1 MKVHKLDHIALVVDD
16 LKRSC
21 EFYDRVLGMKVREER
36 PGKWCLEFGASKISL
51 HDKDHVPPDAAGT
64 APGTGVFCVLT
75 DSSVTDIVAHL
86 QREGVTILMG
96 PIDRVGGVGPMTSV
110 YFKDPDGNLLEV
122 SKPH

>member
-1 MKVHKLDHIALVVDD
+1 MQVYTLDHIALVVAD
-16 LKRSC
+16 LKITC
-21 EFYDRVLGMKVREER
+21 EFYERVLGMKAREER

-51 HDKDHVPPDAAGT
+51 HDPRHVPPDAAGT

-75 DSSVTDIVAHL
+75 DSEVTDIVAHL
-86 QREGVTILMG
+86 KREGVEILTG
-96 PIDRVGGVGPMTSV
+96 PIDRIGGVGKMTSV

>member
-1 MKVHKLDHIALVVDD
+1 MQVHTLDHIALVVDD
-16 LKRSC
+16 LTRTC
-21 EFYDRVLGMKVREER
+21 EYYERVLGMKAREER

-51 HDKDHVPPDAAGT
+51 HDPRHVPPDAAGT

-86 QREGVTILMG
+86 KREGVEILMG

>member
-1 MKVHKLDHIALVVDD
+1 MQVHTLDHIALVVAD
-16 LKRSC
+16 LKNTC
-21 EFYDRVLGMKVREER
+21 DFYERVLGMKSREER

-51 HDKDHVPPDAAGT
+51 HDPRHVPPDAAG
-64 APGTGVFCVLT
+64 ASPGTGVFCVLT
-75 DSSVTDIVAHL
+75 DASVTDIVAHL
-86 QREGVTILMG
+86 KREGVTILMG

>member
-36 PGKWCLEFGASKISL
+36 PGKWCLEFGSSKISL
-51 HDKDHVPPDAAGT
+51 HDKDH
-64 APGTGVFCVLT
+64 VLT

-86 QREGVTILMG
+86 QREGVAILMG